1 MDRALKGFAV
11 LTTLGMMVVVI
22 MGAIVTNTGSAN
34 GCGASWPLCYGQVI
48 PQEANTKTWIE
59 LSHRVVSALLGLMV
73 TALAIWSWIRLPRV
87 RETKTLAVLAVFF
100 IVLQGL
106 LGGAAVIW
114 QQSSFALALH
124 FGFSI
129 ISFTSVL
136 LLTVVVFEQLRY
148 GKPYIPDMPK
158 GLKFNVYALTIY
170 TYIVVYSG
178 AFVRHSASSLGCGN
192 SWPLCNGQWIPPIA
206 TPGGVQF
213 IHRVA
218 AGIVFLWILYLLLKA
233 WNTHRNEPLL
243 FGGIMTA
250 FLLVAAQV
258 ASGAMVVM
266 SGLSLAFLL
275 LHAFFI
281 TCLFGVLC
289 YLFMIASRVNRN
301 IK

>member
-1 MDRALKGFAV
+1 MDRAFKGFAV
-11 LTTLGMMVVVI
+11 LTTLGMMIVVI

-48 PQEANTKTWIE
+48 PEEANTKTWIE
-59 LSHRVVSALLGLMV
+59 FSHRVVSALLGLMV
-73 TALAIWSWIRLPRV
+73 TALAVWAWIRLPRA

-136 LLTVVVFEQLRY
+136 LLTVVIFEQLRF
-148 GKPYIPDMPK
+148 GKPYIPYVKKD
-158 GLKFNVYALTIY
+158 LKINIYALTIY
-170 TYIVVYSG
+170 TYLVVYSG
-178 AFVRHSASSLGCGN
+178 AFVRHSGSSLGCGN

-213 IHRVA
+213 IHRIA
-218 AGIVFLWILYLLLKA
+218 AGVVFLWVVYLLVKA
-233 WNTHRNEPLL
+233 WKAHRKQSLL
-243 FGGIMTA
+243 FGAVLTA
-250 FLLVAAQV
+250 FILVAAQV

-275 LHAFFI
+275 FHAFFI

-289 YLFMIASRVNRN
+289 YLFMITSRVDK